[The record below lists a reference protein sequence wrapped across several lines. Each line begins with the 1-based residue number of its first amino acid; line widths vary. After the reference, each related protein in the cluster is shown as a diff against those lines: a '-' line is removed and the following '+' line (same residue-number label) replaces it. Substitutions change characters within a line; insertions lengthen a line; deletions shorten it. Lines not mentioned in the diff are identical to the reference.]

1 MKTYRAAVIGC
12 SRMGGFIDNEVVGSP
27 VAVLPFSHAAGYMA
41 CARTDLI
48 ACSDV
53 RTDVMAEFG
62 KLYKIPPDRQY
73 TGYRELIDK
82 EQPDILS
89 IATQPEQRAEI
100 TIYAAEHGVK
110 AIYAEKAM
118 AASLGEAYAMVEA
131 LEQHGVFFNLGTNRR
146 WSSAYDQMKAQI
158 DSGELGA
165 LKNVI
170 IYNNG
175 TLFNTGSHYIDL
187 VMRLN
192 SDHPALWV
200 QGNLRA
206 GDHIFDGDILR
217 EDPVGEGL
225 IYFANDVT
233 GYLLVTPRGGDI
245 EAICENGALT
255 AYNDGLEWHL
265 RHRAPIDP
273 QGRTG
278 LVTAPFAGP
287 PNASSTLRL
296 IEDLVYALDTGE
308 PTRGGPRIA
317 LASTEMIFALI
328 ESHRY
333 GGAKITLPVQEHN
346 LRLQRNR
353 GPNTPQYTPI

>member
-27 VAVLPFSHAAGYMA
+27 KTALPYSHAAGYMA
-41 CARTDLI
+41 CERTDLI

-53 RTDVMAEFG
+53 RPDVMAEFG
-62 KLYKIPPDRQY
+62 KLYQIPAGRQY
-73 TGYRELIDK
+73 TDYRELIDK
-82 EQPDILS
+82 EQPEILS

-118 AASLGEAYAMVEA
+118 SASLGEAYAMTET
-131 LEQHGVFFNLGTNRR
+131 LERHGVFFNLGTNRR
-146 WSSAYDQMKAQI
+146 WSVAYDQMKALV

-192 SDHPALWV
+192 SDHPAVWA

-206 GDHIFDGDILR
+206 TDEIFDGDLLR
-217 EDPVGEGL
+217 EDPVGEGTV
-225 IYFANDVT
+225 YFANGVT

-245 EAICENGALT
+245 EVICENGTLS

-265 RHRAPIDP
+265 RRRQPIAPK
-273 QGRTG
+273 GTA
-278 LVTAPFAGP
+278 LLTAPYPDP
-287 PNASSTLRL
+287 PIASSTLAL
-296 IEDLVYALDTGE
+296 IEDLVHSLDTGE
-308 PTRGGPRIA
+308 PSRGGPRVS
-317 LASTEMIFALI
+317 LASTELIFALI
-328 ESHRY
+328 ESHRQ
-333 GGAKITLPVQEHN
+333 GGAKIPLPVQERAI
-346 LRLQRNR
+346 RLQRNR
-353 GPNTPQYTPI
+353 GPNKPKYTV

>member
-12 SRMGGFIDNEVVGSP
+12 SRMGGFIDNEVVGSR
-27 VAVLPFSHAAGYMA
+27 AAALPYSHAAGYMA
-41 CARTDLI
+41 CDRTDLI

-53 RTDVMAEFG
+53 RADVMAEFG
-62 KLYKIPPDRQY
+62 KLYKIPTAHQY
-73 TGYRELIDK
+73 TDYRELIDR
-82 EQPDILS
+82 ERPEILS

-118 AASLGEAYAMVEA
+118 SASLGEADAMVEA
-131 LEQHGVFFNLGTNRR
+131 LERHNVLFNLGTNRR
-146 WSSAYDQMKAQI
+146 WSLAYDQMKALV

-187 VMRLN
+187 VLRLN
-192 SDHPALWV
+192 SDQPALWA

-206 GDHIFDGDILR
+206 NDEIFDGELLR

-225 IYFANDVT
+225 IYFANGVT
-233 GYLLVTPRGGDI
+233 AYLLVTPRSGDI
-245 EAICENGALT
+245 EVICENGALT

-265 RHRAPIDP
+265 RRRAAIDP

-278 LVTAPFAGP
+278 LVTAPFAEP
-287 PNASSTLRL
+287 PVASSTLRL
-296 IEDLVYALDTGE
+296 IEDLVHGLDTGE
-308 PTRGGPRIA
+308 ATRGGPRVS
-317 LASTEMIFALI
+317 LASTELIFALI
-328 ESHRY
+328 ESHRQ
-333 GGAKITLPVQEHN
+333 GGARVALPVQERT
-346 LRLQRNR
+346 LRMQRNR
-353 GPNTPQYTPI
+353 GANTPKYTV

>member
-27 VAVLPFSHAAGYMA
+27 KAALPYSHAAGFTA

-48 ACSDV
+48 ACADL

-62 KLYKIPPDRQY
+62 RQYNIPPSGQY
-73 TGYRELIDK
+73 TDYRTLIDQ
-82 EQPDILS
+82 ERPEIIS

-100 TIYAAEHGVK
+100 TIYSAEHGVK

-118 AASLGEAYAMVEA
+118 SASLGEAYDMVAA
-131 LEQHGVFFNLGTNRR
+131 LEQYGVFFNLGTNRR
-146 WSSAYDQMKAQI
+146 WSVAYDQMKALV

-165 LKNVI
+165 LKTVI

-192 SDHPALWV
+192 SDQPALWA

-206 GDHIFDGDILR
+206 KEEIFDGNILH
-217 EDPVGEGL
+217 EDPVGEGS
-225 IYFANDVT
+225 IYFANGVT

-245 EAICENGALT
+245 EVICENGTLT

-265 RHRAPIDP
+265 RRRASKESH
-273 QGRTG
+273 GHTG
-278 LVTAPFAGP
+278 LVTAPFAEP
-287 PNASSTLRL
+287 PIVSSTLRL
-296 IEDLVYALDTGE
+296 IEDLVHALDTGE
-308 PTRGGPRIA
+308 PTRGGPRIS
-317 LASTEMIFALI
+317 LASTELIFALI
-328 ESHRY
+328 ESHRQ
-333 GGAKITLPVQEHN
+333 GGAKITLPVQERT
-346 LRLQRNR
+346 LRLQRSR
-353 GPNTPQYTPI
+353 GPNKPKYAV